1 MNHEQRKELMLQSI
15 QSTSVEIARATTWYT
30 SWENLPYYSRRM
42 AVTETLSHLELL
54 LARGALLKTTR
65 NGIVW
70 YTPA

>member
-1 MNHEQRKELMLQSI
+1 MEEMLALFQG
-15 QSTSVEIARATTWYT
+15 QTRTAYEIARATTWYT

-54 LARGALLKTTR
+54 LARGALLKTMQ
-65 NGIVW
+65 NGMVW